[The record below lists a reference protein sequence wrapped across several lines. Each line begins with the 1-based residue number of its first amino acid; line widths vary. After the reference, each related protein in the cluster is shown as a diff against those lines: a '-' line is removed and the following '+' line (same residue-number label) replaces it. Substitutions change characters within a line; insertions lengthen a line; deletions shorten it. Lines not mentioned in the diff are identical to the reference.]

1 MVDANPQVMCRACQ
15 AIFAVEPEW
24 RIAQCPK
31 CGEMVTRMGEDAQY
45 D

>member
-1 MVDANPQVMCRACQ
+1 MNSSRQVMCPACQ
-15 AIFAVEPEW
+15 AIIPVEPEW